1 MKPSLKKL
9 MVKIQNLEKIVI
21 YLKMLPLLEMSFVET
36 VVVFGLT
43 LLQEAMFTS

>member
-1 MKPSLKKL
+1 MKPLIKEINGKNP
-9 MVKIQNLEKIVI
+9 QFGKIVI